1 MKKLLLYFAIFIA
14 SQASAQCPYFS
25 TCPADTI
32 FCDYSTNDTLYWNA
46 APYSWNPSLMLS
58 DLPEADADLGIITR
72 DTCGA
77 QDVLVEYTLFLDLD
91 GNDTVETV
99 IRSNAAPPSG
109 KVLYN
114 NLLSPNYTLGDTIE
128 FDHRTGLPDSMKYRF
143 GLELIRDAD
152 MVTANLKWT
161 TGIENLNYSTPKFPL
176 GKHRIVWRIEQGGVE
191 QFCEYGIE
199 VKDCAPPVVSCVA
212 TFEVDILPTGT
223 ISLWASDFDPKCN

>member
-1 MKKLLLYFAIFIA
+1 MKKLLLFSAILLA

-25 TCPADTI
+25 ACPTDTLY
-32 FCDYSTNDTLYWNA
+32 CDNSTNDTLYWNA
-46 APYSWNPSLMLS
+46 APHTWNPGLMLS
-58 DLPEADADLGIITR
+58 DLPEGDVDLGIVAR
-72 DTCGA
+72 DTCGG
-77 QDVLVEYTLFLDLD
+77 QDVSVEYTLFLDLD

-99 IRSNAAPPSG
+99 IQSNAAPPSG

-114 NLLSPNYTLGDTIE
+114 NVLSPNYALGDTIE

-143 GLELIRDAD
+143 GLELTRDAD

-161 TGIENLNYSTPKFPL
+161 TGIENLLYSTPKFPL
-176 GKHRIVWRIEQGGVE
+176 GRHRIVWRIEQGGVE

-212 TFEVDILPTGT
+212 PLTINIHPTGT
-223 ISLWASDFDPKCN
+223 TSFIGK